1 MRPVNTMNKISFQFD
16 LRAVSFQQQQFVKY
30 KTPLQMTFQK
40 LVLFEL
46 MKHKESMALFK
57 NSFDPKTHVIES
69 QWAFLYTDFFTKKEN
84 TVSSKCLDLDN
95 STKNIQDLIFKHGLE
110 MDDKNIVKMKSFKW
124 QADKDSIILMLKLVE
139 RKEIV
144 KDLEEMLSSLFT

>member
-1 MRPVNTMNKISFQFD
+1 MRLMNSISFQFD
-16 LRAVSFQQQQFVKY
+16 LRACSFQQQQFVKY
-30 KTPLQMTFQK
+30 KTPLQTGFQK
-40 LVLFEL
+40 RVLFALRERSED
-46 MKHKESMALFK
+46 MKRFK
-57 NSFDPKTHVIES
+57 ASFDPKIHVIES

-110 MDDKNIVKMKSFKW
+110 MNDKDIVKGKLFKW
-124 QADKDSIILMLKLVE
+124 QADKDQIILRLKLVE

-144 KDLEEMLSSLFT
+144 KDLEEMLNELFT